1 MPNAAVRNGLMAG
14 SFFFAGGTGTE
25 RTSPLTLGETLLA
38 SRSSI
43 PGFIDA
49 RVFSAGLRSAS
60 CAIGAGRAE
69 SAGSCS
75 WAAPMKQKDV
85 GSIINRAASFIRLMV
100 SLSARD
106 ALEMVQLK
114 KAAWF

>member
-1 MPNAAVRNGLMAG
+1 
-14 SFFFAGGTGTE
+14 
-25 RTSPLTLGETLLA
+25 
-38 SRSSI
+38 
-43 PGFIDA
+43 
-49 RVFSAGLRSAS
+49 
-60 CAIGAGRAE
+60 
-69 SAGSCS
+69 
-75 WAAPMKQKDV
+75 MKQKDV